1 MRNPNAKNLCHDHY
15 LPPDRLSDGI
25 ITRISLSYSRR
36 NPAAPKAQRPA
47 KIHQRAKFHAQLTR
61 LPALPIPAIMAR
73 NTLNRTAHPTRRR
86 HRMDWGMANRM
97 AQLIQSDG
105 KCMFLPIDHGYFQGP
120 TRSLER
126 PGETIAPLLSY
137 ADALSPPAAWSAP
150 SWTRPTPS
158 HSSSACPA
166 APAWPMGTSPTRT
179 SPPPWK
185 TPYG

>member
-1 MRNPNAKNLCHDHY
+1 
-15 LPPDRLSDGI
+15 
-25 ITRISLSYSRR
+25 
-36 NPAAPKAQRPA
+36 
-47 KIHQRAKFHAQLTR
+47 
-61 LPALPIPAIMAR
+61 
-73 NTLNRTAHPTRRR
+73 
-86 HRMDWGMANRM
+86 MDWGMANRM

-137 ADALSPPAAWSAP
+137 ADALFATRGVVRGRRE
-150 SWTRPTPS
+150 TRPKPS